1 MGVAPLEGRGEP
13 TAESLVFEGVVGIGD
28 AAASSSTFGSERVA
42 EDSKNPRYTPSNSSA
57 AAAKNLLLKIERTSV
72 KRRIPHIGPH

>member
-1 MGVAPLEGRGEP
+1 MGVAPPEGRGEP

-28 AAASSSTFGSERVA
+28 EDASSSTLVSERVV
-42 EDSKNPRYTPSNSSA
+42 EDNKNPKYTPSKSSA

-72 KRRIPHIGPH
+72 KRRIPHI